1 MPKIVKK
8 YGKITLIL
16 GLILIL
22 LIAYLLIPEGQAATI
37 TSRSITISDSRPDQ
51 TGVTYDFA
59 GTHSA
64 TTVMCLDIQFCTTA
78 TGTCIL
84 PTGMSVTL
92 ASATST
98 GWNEWDYTNGA
109 GWSEGFA
116 TTDTGFRYISAT
128 GEGGGSAYSF
138 SATDITNP
146 SATSTAFARVATYTN
161 TGCSTPSG
169 GQDSGVAAFAILSGV
184 TVSATVV
191 ETLSTSINGVAT
203 ADCPDFDNT
212 AGNEVATTY
221 DTVPYST
228 INTETFYDACQDT
241 RVATNANTGYSMTV
255 SKTQLLTCS
264 DASACGSNAIADGT
278 CDGTCSTTAEADW
291 ATATLNG
298 FGYCMDD
305 QATYGDASATADA
318 GWGTNGCGNADTYF
332 KLFGTL
338 NSNAQNIMQSAV
350 AVSDDRSFIGYRLS
364 VDTSQ
369 QAGPYQTTIVF
380 ITTPTY

>member
-22 LIAYLLIPEGQAATI
+22 LIVYLLIPEGQAATI
-37 TSRSITISDSRPDQ
+37 SSRSITITDSRPSQ

-64 TTVMCLDIQFCTTA
+64 TLVKCLNLQFCTTA
-78 TGTCIL
+78 SGTCTL
-84 PTGMSVTL
+84 PTGMSVNS

-98 GWNEWDYTNGA
+98 GWTSWDYTGGA

-116 TTDTGFRYISAT
+116 TTTTGFKYTSAT
-128 GEGGGSAYSF
+128 GEAGGAGYSF

-146 SATSTAFARVATYTN
+146 SATSTAFAWVNTYTN
-161 TGCSTPSG
+161 IDCSTG
-169 GQDSGVAAFAILSGV
+169 ATDSGVAAFAILSGV

-191 ETLSTSINGVAT
+191 ETLSTSINAVTT
-203 ADCPDFDNT
+203 ANCPDYDNT
-212 AGNEVATTY
+212 VGNEVATTST
-221 DTVPYST
+221 TVPYST

-241 RVATNANTGYSMTV
+241 RVATNAGTGYSMTV

-264 DASACGSNAIADGT
+264 DAGVCSSSTIADGS
-278 CDGTCSTTAEADW
+278 CGPGTCTTTAEADW
-291 ATATLNG
+291 STATSNG
-298 FGYCMDD
+298 FAYCMDD
-305 QATYGDASATADA
+305 QATYGDGSATADA
-318 GWGTNGCGNADTYF
+318 GWGTNGCDDADTYF
-332 KLFGTL
+332 KLFGTG
-338 NSNAQNIMQSAV
+338 NSNAQNIMQSAA
-350 AVSDDRSFIGYRLS
+350 AVSDDRSFVGYRLN